1 MMGLVPQTF
10 GYDALGRLTNY
21 TSGPTTQTYAY
32 DANGN
37 RIGFTAPSVALTY
50 TYDTASNRL
59 LGISGS
65 ETDSFTYDANGNML
79 THNSPAADYSYTY
92 NARNRRT
99 QTLLGAN
106 ATTDVINGLGQRTVQ
121 TVVSSEL
128 FFYDEAGR
136 LTGSYNGNG
145 GVIAETVWLGDLP
158 VAALEPAGP
167 FYISPDHL
175 GAPHQI
181 TDASGNTVWL

>member
-79 THNSPAADYSYTY
+79 THNSPAADYPTPTTRETGGP
-92 NARNRRT
+92 N
-99 QTLLGAN
+99 LLGAN

-121 TVVSSEL
+121 TVVSSSSSSMTRR
-128 FFYDEAGR
+128 A
-136 LTGSYNGNG
+136 
-145 GVIAETVWLGDLP
+145 V
-158 VAALEPAGP
+158 
-167 FYISPDHL
+167 
-175 GAPHQI
+175 
-181 TDASGNTVWL
+181 